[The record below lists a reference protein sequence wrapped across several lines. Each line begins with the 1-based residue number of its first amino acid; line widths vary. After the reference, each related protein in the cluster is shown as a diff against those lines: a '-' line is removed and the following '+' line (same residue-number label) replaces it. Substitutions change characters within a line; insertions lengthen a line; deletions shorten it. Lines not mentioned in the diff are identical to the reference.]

1 MIESAIDSIER
12 NFSGIQFANKTSL
25 EVFKG
30 IFKEMYPC
38 PVTKEYD
45 VLKRIKENIN
55 DLNSR
60 YLLVISKSSI
70 STFLLSSIISNEKK
84 EYSFYIGSQFEEDL
98 NKEEY
103 ALKVLNKIQIHMER
117 GNILILKNLES
128 VYPNLYDLFNQN
140 FTVLSNKN
148 YARLA
153 VGSNTNTFAYVNN
166 DFRCIVSVDIDKI
179 NDEEAPFLNRFE
191 KHIIS
196 FEYLLNKELIEE
208 SEKIKSILDE
218 LIKYKEKIFKG
229 INYDL
234 KTLLIN
240 CGIEEVQ
247 GLVYQANKE
256 GKKKEEIYDY
266 VFERIALTLPQDIIV
281 NMQIGGFK
289 QNKSKYFTKIIESY
303 NKGEHTNFANF
314 LKKMNNYKNI
324 VYTFSNNL
332 DDIKNINDINNPLIG
347 NIKEDN
353 IKIIKINS
361 IKSEN
366 DLESQ
371 LDDFLNEDNNKIC
384 LIKFLPYEGNLM
396 NYIKYFIE
404 DKEKDYESK
413 PKKIFVFI
421 IYMTR
426 ILKEDLKNILAK
438 TLKEQIEIKKK
449 ILEDTMSNLSGYYQ
463 IFIDNLNGG
472 DKLKIDKIL
481 NMRKTELFKNLVNID
496 EELCANIYR
505 SLSYMK
511 YKYTAPYKGLDQNNY
526 VDKLIEFIYNNKRL
540 RHLINECFFRNLIN
554 EDIIPKIFKEKNIFN
569 GDEIEIISVIK
580 RYLSRIYASQLGSLY
595 FKAEKDQLFSTLISN
610 SLNQEIWPKK
620 KIKDKEEKEINL
632 DNQNDEIYE
641 DKSLIEKITKNYL
654 ENLTYG
660 SKGIV
665 EREGSN
671 EIEITFGYNIPAIKP
686 VFVSIIK
693 SFKETILKT
702 YKNNEDNLRDDID
715 KKNIEKQKKKYF
727 EELKKNNN
735 YFNNLILKEQ
745 RLNNIINIKNDNE
758 EEKDKLYDLIINDYY
773 TFFLS
778 TNLNQKNQKND
789 ENEEEKI
796 LIIDNIDNNKR
807 FLNLMVNLRNTKI
820 QQCLN
825 NNDENK
831 DIILKLATN
840 INWIENYSDD
850 IILLQQMFL
859 KLNMKIPELNEQIE
873 NIIKNKEIQYEI
885 SERNP
890 EYTSIVNEPFFLSL
904 DSILRVITSKTEIYE
919 LPPDDLFDLIKTN
932 NEVLQN
938 ALKIEANLF
947 LRSKEVFSLQEI
959 LKIVNALYLNNLDSV
974 ENVKKIIQ
982 YFAEETTYI
991 QQKKEK
997 ILCDNLKNFYK
1008 FLVDTLGK
1016 IPINTHFN
1024 FYKTLSLVFVNEF
1037 TKITSNKFRE
1047 LLLQKI
1053 LENNNF
1059 IKNSSQLISIIL
1071 ENVIDSNPEY
1081 MINNINSI
1089 KEEDSQTF
1097 KILNNAKNEFL
1108 DEVIMNIFERKSSV
1122 YFESIP
1128 NLNSS
1133 SLEELFAKYYNDNKK
1148 AEIKNLTG
1156 IIFGNSLKIFK
1167 ETIQFLDSITKTKDE
1182 INENNHLIKLYSIV
1196 YVKMYLSK
1204 FVSFV
1209 FKNSKEI
1216 GDITKIIEI
1225 INKIKNENFERVI
1238 KIYILKL
1245 FFNLMNNNFEQFQKY
1260 EYMKGIDFI
1269 KEFDIKKKDNVKDIM
1284 LSFFFLPLD
1293 EEGDYKKYSEELS
1306 LFAQNNN
1313 FDPSRKEIADLIV
1326 KDGIDTFLLV
1336 SINKVISNLGLN
1348 KYEEKETYKKFS
1360 NYAISLFSNNDRLK
1374 ISKNLCNLLF
1384 LFYNSQ
1390 IYINK
1395 IKPKIP
1401 VENGIINQKI
1411 FEILLYGFRYCVNTL
1426 DNYNDN
1432 KNKNF
1437 LYQSILSNDCINT
1450 IDQSLIPG
1458 NDIKEDMHIT
1468 SLETINIHFSVFAN
1482 DVGCYV
1488 CSCGYYYLID
1498 RCGFPTACRTFN
1510 CLRCGE
1516 KCGWGKKIKS
1526 GGAPKHGMVVRPGHY
1541 RIFKDLDHKESQM
1554 SLYNEPDENI
1564 PNLILDEYIKK
1575 VIEPIRETPAFGFN
1589 SVSRD
1594 YFENQNK
1601 KVRKLSMIG
1610 YRLLNLI
1617 SYYHL
1622 FYSYCLG
1629 YISEINMKKYLIQN
1643 TDIIKIIEIDWDLL
1657 KESLQQK
1664 NVNSIQIFM
1673 NMIFKKL
1680 SKLIKECKSFKNEL
1694 DRENFESQV
1703 ENLITECLNNYE
1715 NYSKKYNEKNKNLL
1729 ELDINSL
1736 KTLVTE
1742 LIQRNE
1748 ENYPEISY
1756 PMFKYFI
1763 LTKYKSEE
1771 DMIKRMNNKEK
1782 YPLLNQ
1788 LITGNPAFKKLS
1800 YLPAFNDFT
1809 NYMVD
1814 NYSFKISRDD
1824 AKKRILENEEIYN
1837 TKEFTNK
1844 FNNFIKAWNEIKSEA
1859 TKYQC
1864 PPEMP
1869 IKELS
1874 KGNELICFLNDNGE
1888 IYNGMHLASACQ
1900 NFIDWQNSFLQ
1911 PITEANEF
1919 SGILHHYVN
1928 NIKKKIP
1935 IQDAKHGQIVLI
1947 KESFQK
1953 SKYVDLND
1961 VIYSFSA
1968 RNVFNENG
1976 KINYSDYNSF
1986 VYDYASIEEELGKI
2000 ILPGVCLFEGESNLN
2015 FITFWGEGFRGG
2027 KSQTI
2032 SNFDLKYPQR
2042 DLADNEKEIV
2052 IQYINKMNKEK
2063 MEKYNVKYD
2072 FKEFF
2077 GSLQMLIFYLAQKG
2091 MMKQNEKII
2100 TILENAPGY
2109 FKLSND
2115 CKNFFYNEGCEI
2127 IINKLM
2133 NLFFFF
2139 EHLCFEDLVD
2149 TLQDEYKVK
2158 IPDDKKTLIKN
2169 TLLNKEKDPQEI
2181 ITVKD
2186 LAAATRRFISRSL
2199 AGKLQVTDIR
2209 EDKKLDNYIH
2219 RQDLWEEKITKLD
2232 NYEDLVKNKVQ
2243 DFDLSVGEA
2252 YDFYNLIGEEDRN
2265 SILNEYKN

>member
-1 MIESAIDSIER
+1 MA
-12 NFSGIQFANKTSL
+12 
-25 EVFKG
+25 
-30 IFKEMYPC
+30 
-38 PVTKEYD
+38 
-45 VLKRIKENIN
+45 
-55 DLNSR
+55 
-60 YLLVISKSSI
+60 
-70 STFLLSSIISNEKK
+70 
-84 EYSFYIGSQFEEDL
+84 
-98 NKEEY
+98 
-103 ALKVLNKIQIHMER
+103 
-117 GNILILKNLES
+117 
-128 VYPNLYDLFNQN
+128 
-140 FTVLSNKN
+140 
-148 YARLA
+148 
-153 VGSNTNTFAYVNN
+153 
-166 DFRCIVSVDIDKI
+166 
-179 NDEEAPFLNRFE
+179 
-191 KHIIS
+191 
-196 FEYLLNKELIEE
+196 
-208 SEKIKSILDE
+208 
-218 LIKYKEKIFKG
+218 
-229 INYDL
+229 
-234 KTLLIN
+234 
-240 CGIEEVQ
+240 
-247 GLVYQANKE
+247 
-256 GKKKEEIYDY
+256 
-266 VFERIALTLPQDIIV
+266 
-281 NMQIGGFK
+281 
-289 QNKSKYFTKIIESY
+289 
-303 NKGEHTNFANF
+303 
-314 LKKMNNYKNI
+314 
-324 VYTFSNNL
+324 
-332 DDIKNINDINNPLIG
+332 
-347 NIKEDN
+347 
-353 IKIIKINS
+353 
-361 IKSEN
+361 
-366 DLESQ
+366 
-371 LDDFLNEDNNKIC
+371 
-384 LIKFLPYEGNLM
+384 
-396 NYIKYFIE
+396 
-404 DKEKDYESK
+404 
-413 PKKIFVFI
+413 
-421 IYMTR
+421 
-426 ILKEDLKNILAK
+426 
-438 TLKEQIEIKKK
+438 
-449 ILEDTMSNLSGYYQ
+449 
-463 IFIDNLNGG
+463 
-472 DKLKIDKIL
+472 
-481 NMRKTELFKNLVNID
+481 
-496 EELCANIYR
+496 
-505 SLSYMK
+505 
-511 YKYTAPYKGLDQNNY
+511 
-526 VDKLIEFIYNNKRL
+526 
-540 RHLINECFFRNLIN
+540 
-554 EDIIPKIFKEKNIFN
+554 
-569 GDEIEIISVIK
+569 
-580 RYLSRIYASQLGSLY
+580 
-595 FKAEKDQLFSTLISN
+595 
-610 SLNQEIWPKK
+610 KK

-1326 KDGIDTFLLV
+1326 KDGIDIFLLV
-1336 SINKVISNLGLN
+1336 SINKIISNLGLN

-1360 NYAISLFSNNDRLK
+1360 N
-1374 ISKNLCNLLF
+1374 
-1384 LFYNSQ
+1384 
-1390 IYINK
+1390 
-1395 IKPKIP
+1395 
-1401 VENGIINQKI
+1401 
-1411 FEILLYGFRYCVNTL
+1411 
-1426 DNYNDN
+1426 
-1432 KNKNF
+1432 
-1437 LYQSILSNDCINT
+1437 
-1450 IDQSLIPG
+1450 
-1458 NDIKEDMHIT
+1458 
-1468 SLETINIHFSVFAN
+1468 
-1482 DVGCYV
+1482 
-1488 CSCGYYYLID
+1488 
-1498 RCGFPTACRTFN
+1498 
-1510 CLRCGE
+1510 
-1516 KCGWGKKIKS
+1516 
-1526 GGAPKHGMVVRPGHY
+1526 
-1541 RIFKDLDHKESQM
+1541 
-1554 SLYNEPDENI
+1554 
-1564 PNLILDEYIKK
+1564 
-1575 VIEPIRETPAFGFN
+1575 
-1589 SVSRD
+1589 
-1594 YFENQNK
+1594 
-1601 KVRKLSMIG
+1601 
-1610 YRLLNLI
+1610 
-1617 SYYHL
+1617 
-1622 FYSYCLG
+1622 
-1629 YISEINMKKYLIQN
+1629 
-1643 TDIIKIIEIDWDLL
+1643 
-1657 KESLQQK
+1657 
-1664 NVNSIQIFM
+1664 
-1673 NMIFKKL
+1673 
-1680 SKLIKECKSFKNEL
+1680 
-1694 DRENFESQV
+1694 
-1703 ENLITECLNNYE
+1703 
-1715 NYSKKYNEKNKNLL
+1715 
-1729 ELDINSL
+1729 
-1736 KTLVTE
+1736 
-1742 LIQRNE
+1742 
-1748 ENYPEISY
+1748 
-1756 PMFKYFI
+1756 
-1763 LTKYKSEE
+1763 
-1771 DMIKRMNNKEK
+1771 
-1782 YPLLNQ
+1782 
-1788 LITGNPAFKKLS
+1788 
-1800 YLPAFNDFT
+1800 
-1809 NYMVD
+1809 
-1814 NYSFKISRDD
+1814 
-1824 AKKRILENEEIYN
+1824 
-1837 TKEFTNK
+1837 
-1844 FNNFIKAWNEIKSEA
+1844 
-1859 TKYQC
+1859 
-1864 PPEMP
+1864 
-1869 IKELS
+1869 
-1874 KGNELICFLNDNGE
+1874 
-1888 IYNGMHLASACQ
+1888 
-1900 NFIDWQNSFLQ
+1900 
-1911 PITEANEF
+1911 
-1919 SGILHHYVN
+1919 
-1928 NIKKKIP
+1928 
-1935 IQDAKHGQIVLI
+1935 
-1947 KESFQK
+1947 
-1953 SKYVDLND
+1953 
-1961 VIYSFSA
+1961 
-1968 RNVFNENG
+1968 
-1976 KINYSDYNSF
+1976 
-1986 VYDYASIEEELGKI
+1986 
-2000 ILPGVCLFEGESNLN
+2000 
-2015 FITFWGEGFRGG
+2015 
-2027 KSQTI
+2027 
-2032 SNFDLKYPQR
+2032 
-2042 DLADNEKEIV
+2042 
-2052 IQYINKMNKEK
+2052 
-2063 MEKYNVKYD
+2063 
-2072 FKEFF
+2072 
-2077 GSLQMLIFYLAQKG
+2077 
-2091 MMKQNEKII
+2091 
-2100 TILENAPGY
+2100 
-2109 FKLSND
+2109 
-2115 CKNFFYNEGCEI
+2115 
-2127 IINKLM
+2127 
-2133 NLFFFF
+2133 
-2139 EHLCFEDLVD
+2139 
-2149 TLQDEYKVK
+2149 
-2158 IPDDKKTLIKN
+2158 
-2169 TLLNKEKDPQEI
+2169 
-2181 ITVKD
+2181 
-2186 LAAATRRFISRSL
+2186 
-2199 AGKLQVTDIR
+2199 
-2209 EDKKLDNYIH
+2209 
-2219 RQDLWEEKITKLD
+2219 
-2232 NYEDLVKNKVQ
+2232 
-2243 DFDLSVGEA
+2243 
-2252 YDFYNLIGEEDRN
+2252 
-2265 SILNEYKN
+2265 